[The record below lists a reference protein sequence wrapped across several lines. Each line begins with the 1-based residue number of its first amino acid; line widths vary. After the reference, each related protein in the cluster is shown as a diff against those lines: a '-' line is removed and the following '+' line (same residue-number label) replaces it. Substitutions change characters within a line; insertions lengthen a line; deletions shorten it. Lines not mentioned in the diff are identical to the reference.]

1 MSAEEE
7 QDTEEG
13 AEMLELKNIKKSF
26 NGDIIFDDLS
36 LAIERNKLTLIT
48 GESGCGKTTLLR
60 IIAGLDKDFSGEISG
75 LEPSE
80 CAFSFQEYRLFPSLN
95 AFENVY
101 LVTNGDKEKRK
112 EIAEN
117 ALLELGFS
125 REDLSK
131 FPDELSGGM
140 KQRVALARVFV
151 SDKSVL
157 LLDEPTKELDAE
169 LIKILYKKIK
179 SRLNSATVI
188 MVTHMVEDIKEF
200 SDCVIELKK

>member
-1 MSAEEE
+1 MS
-7 QDTEEG
+7 QII
-13 AEMLELKNIKKSF
+13 LKNIKKSF

-169 LIKILYKKIK
+169 LIKILYKKIR

>member
-1 MSAEEE
+1 MS
-7 QDTEEG
+7 QII
-13 AEMLELKNIKKSF
+13 LKDIKKSF
-26 NGDIIFDDLS
+26 NRNVIFDKLS
-36 LAIERNKLTLIT
+36 LEIERNKLTLVT

-75 LEPSE
+75 VVPSE
-80 CAFSFQEYRLFPSLN
+80 CAFSFQEYRLFPSLS

-101 LVTNGDKEKRK
+101 MVTNGDKEDRK
-112 EIAEN
+112 ETAKN

-151 SDKSVL
+151 SGKSVL

-169 LIKILYKKIK
+169 LRQTLYKKIRSALK
-179 SRLNSATVI
+179 SSTVI
-188 MVTHMVEDIKEF
+188 MVTHMAEDVKEF
-200 SDCVIELKK
+200 SDCVIELSK

>member
-1 MSAEEE
+1 MS
-7 QDTEEG
+7 QII
-13 AEMLELKNIKKSF
+13 LKNIKKSF